1 MPSKHRRNATLATLA
16 ATGAMAVLAAF
27 ATACGESAA
36 PEPSAAAVEDAIHA
50 SCTPDAPAVCTMPA
64 ARYAEVAPIFQ
75 KSCDP
80 CHEDDAAD
88 GQWPLTQ
95 YDDVYP
101 WASLVRQDLCSNA
114 MPPADGGVPIAAA
127 DRLALLAWIQCGAA
141 Q

>member
-1 MPSKHRRNATLATLA
+1 MSSKHRRNARSVTLATLA
-16 ATGAMAVLAAF
+16 SMGALLAF
-27 ATACGESAA
+27 AAACGDSSA

-50 SCTPDAPAVCTMPA
+50 SCTPDAPAVCTMPS

-127 DRLALLAWIQCGAA
+127 DRLALLAWIQCGAP

>member
-1 MPSKHRRNATLATLA
+1 MLPKHRRNARLATLATLA
-16 ATGAMAVLAAF
+16 VLLAF
-27 ATACGESAA
+27 TAACGESAA

-50 SCTPDAPAVCTMPA
+50 SCTPNAPAVCTMPS

-114 MPPADGGVPIAAA
+114 MPPADGGVPIAAT
-127 DRLALLAWIQCGAA
+127 DRLALLAWIQCGAPP
-141 Q
+141 

>member
-1 MPSKHRRNATLATLA
+1 MPSKHRRNAGLATLA
-16 ATGAMAVLAAF
+16 SMGALLAF
-27 ATACGESAA
+27 ATACGDSGA

-50 SCTPDAPAVCTMPA
+50 SCTPDAPVVCTMPA
-64 ARYAEVAPIFQ
+64 VHYAEVAPVFQ

-127 DRLALLAWIQCGAA
+127 DRLALLAWIQCGAPP
-141 Q
+141 